1 MAHSCQRPS
10 KCISGNLCENT
21 KTDFCCWHED
31 RRKNK
36 SIFYLDKY
44 GEIDP
49 TPYGITVPADIH
61 YCPSCRTTKETLAE
75 IVERLYQILPDPEIY
90 HRNQTI
96 SKIVREREARDKLIE
111 KLRKCYYSRKK

>member
-10 KCISGNLCENT
+10 KCISGNLCEKT
-21 KTDFCCWHED
+21 KTDYCCWDED
-31 RRKNK
+31 KRKNK
-36 SIFYLDKY
+36 NLFYLDNY

-75 IVERLYQILPDPEIY
+75 IIERLLLILPDPEMY

-96 SKIVREREARDKLIE
+96 SKIMREREARDKLIE